1 MSLGI
6 YRAPPDKRKTN
17 DDVETAILNDFA
29 EILRDGEAV
38 VTVVDE
44 IQSVKYAKN
53 YW

>member
-6 YRAPPDKRKTN
+6 YRTTPDKRKTN
-17 DDVETAILNDFA
+17 DDIETTILNDFA
-29 EILRDGEAV
+29 KTLRDGGAD